1 MFRIQI
7 SIHQEYYNF
16 LSKKN
21 VPKNGDTFEFLHSR
35 HFVDLTSIFATAYIV
50 QNEVNKMVQDEMV
63 SNEEQSMLIACID
76 ENFLKEIEFFAF
88 HSLYPVIENQT
99 YFSIDQFINF
109 TMGDIQK
116 QIRSLFLESLP
127 YLAEKNTEILLGDE
141 KEDVLY
147 MIVSSNGFVTI
158 EKKDCTQISGNPYD
172 QQEQSIAEIL
182 YLNPSL
188 LIVYDAMR
196 LLKPE
201 LVICLKKFLRKKV
214 VFLEEEHPIHKNRK
228 K

>member
-1 MFRIQI
+1 M
-7 SIHQEYYNF
+7 
-16 LSKKN
+16 
-21 VPKNGDTFEFLHSR
+21 
-35 HFVDLTSIFATAYIV
+35 V
-50 QNEVNKMVQDEMV
+50 QNEMV

-76 ENFLKEIEFFAF
+76 EIFLKEIEFFAF
-88 HSLYPVIENQT
+88 HSLYPVIENET
-99 YFSIDQFINF
+99 NFSIDQFINF
-109 TMGDIQK
+109 TMSDIQK
-116 QIRSLFLESLP
+116 QIQTLFLESLP
-127 YLAEKNTEILLGDE
+127 YLAEKNNEILLGDE